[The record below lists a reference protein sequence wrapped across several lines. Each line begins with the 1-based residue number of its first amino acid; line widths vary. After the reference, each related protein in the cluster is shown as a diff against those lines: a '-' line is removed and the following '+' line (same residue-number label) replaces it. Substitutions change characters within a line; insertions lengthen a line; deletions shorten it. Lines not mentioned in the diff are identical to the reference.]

1 MRKIYFLIPAF
12 IFVLSATVFGQT
24 ISLTSG
30 TYTQDFNTLS
40 NTAASTTN
48 NLTIPGWF
56 MTESGGGARDN
67 EQYAVDPGSSNTGD
81 TYSYGTAGS
90 TDRALGQ
97 LRSGTLISIFG
108 AGFTNN
114 SGSTIT
120 SLTISYT
127 GEQWRLGAITRTDQ
141 IDFQYST
148 NATSITTGT
157 WADANSLDFV
167 SPFTTTAGALD
178 GNAAANRAAL
188 TLTITGLNI
197 ANGATF
203 FIRWTDVDATGA
215 DDGLAVDDF
224 SLSFSGTPTT
234 TVSVAAGVNAAEPST
249 NGTFTVALSSPAPVG
264 GITVTYTLSGS
275 ASNTDYSDA
284 LAGSITIAEGNSNG
298 TITLAPNDDPN
309 FEGTETIDITLNT
322 ATSPYTINTG
332 TASIN
337 LIDNDAPPSV
347 SVAAGITAAE
357 PATNGTFTINLS
369 SPAPAGGVTVNYTLT
384 GSATLNT
391 DYSDPLSGV
400 ISIAQGQSS
409 GTVTINASDD
419 IDIEGAETITIT
431 LNSATN
437 SYVVGAPASASINLL
452 DNDNPPIVINEVYG
466 GGGNGGSLYKND
478 FIELYNNGNVPY
490 SLAGWSIQYNS
501 SAGTGPWQTTSLSGS
516 IPPHGYYLIQEA
528 AGAGGTANL
537 PTPDASGSIAMAAGA
552 GKVALVNNTVAL
564 TGQNPLNISIVDKVA
579 YGSVTGGGFEGAGSA
594 PVPSATNSIQRT
606 PTGFDSNNNSTDFT
620 SITPPTPKN
629 SVTDVTPPAI
639 STLSPANTAINTPAA
654 FTAVLTF
661 NENVEK
667 QTGNIVL
674 KKTADN
680 SIVKTYNV
688 ASTDVTVGG
697 ASVSFLVQG
706 LAYNTSYYLEVD
718 NGAFRD
724 LSENVFTGF
733 AGNST
738 WSFTTGNQPVGIV
751 GNNYSFNTCTSA
763 LSDGFSFY
771 SAVGPQIWG
780 CTTFGRNAA
789 DLPLGSAPNGVQI
802 NGFSGTNIPNI
813 DWLIS
818 PSFNLTATTYPLLS
832 FWSRTAFNGK
842 PLLLKISTDYNG
854 GDPAAATWT
863 DLNGK
868 FPGQTSNAWTLSENI
883 NLSAFKQSNVHFAY
897 VYTSTDDDGAR
908 WTLDDITVI
917 NSPVPPPPSLTVST
931 TDVQFTYV
939 AAGSTADKTFTF
951 IGNDLTDN
959 VTLNATGDF
968 LLSKDGIA
976 FSTSLLYTP
985 AEASDVTKTVTL
997 RFSPTQNNLD
1007 FSGSITVATSSLSE
1021 AINLKGT
1028 SIDPIT
1034 TLEVVNWNIEWF
1046 GSTTFGPTNENLQEQ
1061 NIKTILQN
1069 LNADVYAL
1077 AEVVSETR
1085 LANVVSQMPGY
1096 SYVISNY
1103 GSHTNPFSS
1112 TPSPLGEA
1120 QKLAFV
1126 YKTALFSNV
1135 TTTPLLSAGINTAAD
1150 IANPAYNYWSSG
1162 RFPFM
1167 MSADVTLNC
1176 VTKNVKFILVHA
1188 KANTAPTAGSYTR
1201 RKNGA
1206 DTLHYTLQQNYANDN
1221 IIMLGDY
1228 NDDLDQSITDG
1239 FTTTS
1244 WNSFT
1249 NDTENFEPVT
1259 LPLSLAG
1266 KKSTVSYNDV
1276 IDHVTISN
1284 DFEPYYLNATASI
1297 LTDVTSLVSNY
1308 GSTTTDHYPV
1318 FTRYRF
1324 SNSTAPAVTSCT
1336 TDVTFCAS
1344 TTNTYSIPV
1353 FAATDDCGDVV
1364 TYNYVITGATTRNG
1378 SSNDA
1383 SGSFNIGTS
1392 VITWT
1397 AMDSWGNSSTC
1408 QTTVIIND
1416 NPTVT
1421 IPDAFALSSGTLPNT
1436 VYIGY
1441 APASSLTLNAQA
1453 SGGTAGYTYNWSTGS
1468 INTSITVNPTVT
1480 TAYSVTVT
1488 DNNGCQATANKTVTV
1503 VDIRGGKKLEKV
1515 VICHKTPPGQFT
1527 LVVGQTDVP
1536 IHLAHGDML
1545 GSCAVD
1551 AHSIT
1556 RNANSEE
1563 YTTGKLALQ
1572 VLPNPSAS
1580 YFTITMQA
1588 KTDEKIRMKVTDA
1601 LGRMIEQKQNLSA
1614 NQSLT
1619 IGNNYT
1625 AGLYFV
1631 EITQG
1636 LEKVTLKLVKL

>member
-30 TYTQDFNTLS
+30 TYTQDFNTL
-40 NTAASTTN
+40 AST
-48 NLTIPGWF
+48 LTSSTTPAGWF
-56 MTESGGGARDN
+56 FSESGTNANTIYTAGT
-67 EQYAVDPGSSNTGD
+67 GSGNGGD
-81 TYSYGTAGS
+81 TYSFGATS
-90 TDRALGQ
+90 NTERAFGG
-97 LRSGTLISIFG
+97 LRSGSLVPIIGSG
-108 AGFTNN
+108 YTNN
-114 SGSTIT
+114 SGATIT

-127 GEQWRLGAITRTDQ
+127 GEQWRAGVLNRNAADRL
-141 IDFQYST
+141 DFQIST
-148 NATSITTGT
+148 DATSIITGT
-157 WADANSLDFV
+157 WSDVNVLDFN
-167 SPFTTTAGALD
+167 SPNILAAAGALD
-178 GNAAANRAAL
+178 GNLAANRTAISF
-188 TLTITGLNI
+188 TISGLNI
-197 ANGATF
+197 AAGAAF
-203 FIRWTDVDATGA
+203 YIRWLDFDITNS
-215 DDGLAVDDF
+215 DDGLAIDDF
-224 SLSFSGTPTT
+224 SLSFSGTPETT
-234 TVSVAAGVNAAEPST
+234 ASVAAGVNAAEPST
-249 NGTFTVALSSPAPVG
+249 NGTFAVTLSSPAPVG

-284 LAGSITIAEGNSNG
+284 LAGSITIAEGASSG
-298 TITLAPNDDPN
+298 TITLVPNDDPD

-322 ATSPYTINTG
+322 ATSPYTISTG

-337 LIDNDAPPSV
+337 LTDNDAPPSV

-400 ISIAQGQSS
+400 ISIAQGLSR
-409 GTVTINASDD
+409 GTVTLNVNDD
-419 IDIEGAETITIT
+419 PDIEGTETITIT

-437 SYVVGAPASASINLL
+437 SYVVGVPASAIINLL

-478 FIELYNNGNVPY
+478 FIELYNNGNTPY
-490 SLAGWSIQYNS
+490 SLAGWSVQYNS
-501 SAGTGPWQTTSLSGS
+501 SAGTGSWQVTSLSGS
-516 IPPHGYYLIQEA
+516 IPAHGYYLIQEA
-528 AGAGGTANL
+528 VGAGGTANL
-537 PTPDASGSIAMAAGA
+537 PTPDATGTIPMAAGA
-552 GKVALVNNTVAL
+552 GKVALVNNTAAL
-564 TGQNPLNISIVDKVA
+564 TGQNPLTTSIVDKVA
-579 YGSVTGGGFEGAGSA
+579 YGAVTGGGFEGTGSA
-594 PVPSATNSIQRT
+594 PAPSATNSIQRT
-606 PTGFDSNNNSTDFT
+606 PTGFDLNNNSTDFT

-639 STLSPANTAINTPAA
+639 AALSPANTSVNAPAS

-667 QTGNIVL
+667 QTGTIII

-688 ASTDVTVGG
+688 ASADVTVGG
-697 ASVSFLVQG
+697 ANVSFLIQG

-718 NGAFRD
+718 NGTFRD

-733 AGNST
+733 SGNST
-738 WSFTTGNQPVGIV
+738 WSFTTGGQPVGVV

-763 LSDGFSFY
+763 LTDGFSFY
-771 SAVGPQIWG
+771 SEVGPQVWG
-780 CTTFGRNAA
+780 CTTFGRNPA
-789 DLPLGSAPNGVQI
+789 DLPLGSLANGVQI

-818 PSFNLTATTYPLLS
+818 PSFDLTGTTYPLLS

-842 PLLLKISTDYNG
+842 PLLLKVSTDYNG

-863 DLNGK
+863 DINGK

-883 NLSAFKQSNVHFAY
+883 NLSVFKQSNVHFAY

-931 TDVQFTYV
+931 ADVQFTYV

-968 LLSKDGIA
+968 LLSKDGTA
-976 FSTSLLYTP
+976 FSTSLLYTQ
-985 AEASDVTKTVTL
+985 AEASDLTKTVTV

-1007 FSGSITVATSSLSE
+1007 FSGSITVTTSSLSE

-1028 SIDPIT
+1028 SIDPVT

-1103 GSHTNPFSS
+1103 GSHTNPNSS
-1112 TPSPLGEA
+1112 TPSPLAEA

-1135 TTTPLLSAGINTAAD
+1135 TTTALLSAGINTAAD
-1150 IANPAYNYWSSG
+1150 IANPAYSYWASG

-1176 VTKNVKFILVHA
+1176 VTKNVKFIVVHA

-1221 IIMLGDY
+1221 IIILGDY

-1239 FTTTS
+1239 FTITS

-1284 DFEPYYLNATASI
+1284 DFEPYYLNATASV
-1297 LTDVTSLVSNY
+1297 LTDVTGLVSNY

-1324 SNSTAPAVTSCT
+1324 SNNTAPAVTSCT

-1344 TTNTYSIPV
+1344 ATNTYSIPA
-1353 FAATDDCGDVV
+1353 FAATDDCGDAVI
-1364 TYNYVITGATTRNG
+1364 YSYVITGATERSG

-1383 SGSFNIGTS
+1383 SGAFNIGNS

-1408 QTTVIIND
+1408 QTTVIING

-1421 IPDAFALSSGTLPNT
+1421 IPDAYALSSGTLPNT

-1453 SGGTAGYTYNWSTGS
+1453 SGGTAGYTYNWSNGS
-1468 INTSITVNPTVT
+1468 LNASITIDPTVT

-1488 DNNGCQATANKTVTV
+1488 DNNGCQATTNKIVSV

-1515 VICHKTPPGQFT
+1515 VICHKQLPNQFT
-1527 LVVGQTDVP
+1527 LVVGQSEVP
-1536 IHLAHGDML
+1536 VHLSHGDML
-1545 GSCAVD
+1545 GSCAV
-1551 AHSIT
+1551 AVQSFT
-1556 RNANSEE
+1556 SRNNISEE
-1563 YTTGKLALQ
+1563 NAAGKLALQ
-1572 VLPNPSAS
+1572 VLPNPSVHD
-1580 YFTITMQA
+1580 FMLTIRSGKPGEPVSM
-1588 KTDEKIRMKVTDA
+1588 RVTDV
-1601 LGRMIEQKQNLSA
+1601 LGRIMEQKQNLNA
-1614 NQSLT
+1614 NQSIK
-1619 IGNNYT
+1619 IGNSYK
-1625 AGLYFV
+1625 AGMYYV
-1631 EITQG
+1631 EISQG
-1636 LEKVTLKLVKL
+1636 VEKVTLKLVKL